1 MERFMIKGILCKAF
15 GEWKLSNGYTYKWIE
30 NNTDLN
36 ETQVMRIL
44 KKDGVG
50 VSVEAIE
57 KVLIDSGCSLDLKVN
72 LKNSQ
77 G

>member
-1 MERFMIKGILCKAF
+1 MIKKILCKAF
-15 GEWKLSNGYTYKWIE
+15 GEWKLINGYTYKWIE

-44 KKDGVG
+44 KKEGVG

-57 KVLIDSGCSLDLKVN
+57 KVLIDSGYSLDLNVN
-72 LKNSQ
+72 LKNPQ